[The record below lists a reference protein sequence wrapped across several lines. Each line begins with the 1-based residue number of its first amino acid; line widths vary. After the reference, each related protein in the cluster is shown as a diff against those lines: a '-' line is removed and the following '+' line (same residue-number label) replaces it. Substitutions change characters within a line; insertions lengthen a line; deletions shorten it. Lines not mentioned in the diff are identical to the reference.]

1 MIPINPS
8 AIDIFLQPGEVY
20 FGDRSTRLR
29 TILGSCVSITF
40 WHPRHLLG
48 GMCHFMLPSRGHRH
62 GGDLDGRYG
71 DEAVALLVRQMHAQG
86 TKPKEYQVKIF
97 GGGRMFSFD
106 ARRADLDVGR
116 RNIDTA
122 RNLLAGHGIV
132 PASKHLA
139 GTGHRSLI
147 FEVASGDVWV
157 KHVVGQAGLQHVA

>member
-1 MIPINPS
+1 MIPINS
-8 AIDIFLQPGEVY
+8 AAIDIFLQPGEVY

-40 WHPRHLLG
+40 WHPRLLLG
-48 GMCHFMLPSRGHRH
+48 GMCHFMLPCRDHGHR
-62 GGDLDGRYG
+62 GELDGRYG
-71 DEAVALLVRQMHAQG
+71 DEAVALLVHEMHAQG

-106 ARRADLDVGR
+106 ARRSDLDVGR

-122 RNLLAGHGIV
+122 GNLLAGHGIV
-132 PASKHLA
+132 PVGQHLA
-139 GTGHRSLI
+139 GIGHRSII

-157 KHVVGQAGLQHVA
+157 KHVVTPSGLQHVA